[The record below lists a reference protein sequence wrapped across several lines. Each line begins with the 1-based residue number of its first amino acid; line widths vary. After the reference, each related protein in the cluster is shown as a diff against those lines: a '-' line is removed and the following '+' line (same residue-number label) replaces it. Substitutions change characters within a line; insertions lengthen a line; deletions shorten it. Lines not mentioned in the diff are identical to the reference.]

1 MTHTDVLQDKS
12 KLIDRIN
19 KLFDKKII
27 EKLSIKHGFVQRNRI
42 LKAMDFFFSVYLL
55 IKGKISSALKD
66 YADTYFNEVKKLLN
80 KVFRIVSLILLQPL

>member
-27 EKLSIKHGFVQRNRI
+27 DKLSIKHGFVQRNRI
-42 LKAMDFFFSVYLL
+42 LKAMDFFFSAYLP
-55 IKGKISSALKD
+55 IKGKISLVWKG
-66 YADTYFNEVKKLLN
+66 YADIYFREEKK
-80 KVFRIVSLILLQPL
+80 